1 MIRRGN
7 LILNLTAPADVQAAV
22 LPHLERLVA
31 SLPGAVGGPARRAQ
45 TGRAPAGQSA
55 ERIAAEAL
63 LVPSDVS
70 YVALAL
76 PGARYGTDAH
86 VHEQVLAHLLRT
98 GYLWEHVRMKGGA
111 YGASAS
117 ARGMD
122 SVFGF
127 SSYRDPRIT
136 ATLDAYRGA
145 LEHYAGGALSREELD
160 LAVIGVTGHSI
171 RPLSPGEKGIAALR
185 RHLYGVTDELRQ
197 RNHQMLL
204 GTEVDD
210 VTAAA
215 ARLAAALDSGVV
227 VVLGGQ
233 ENVDRAA
240 EQLPELA
247 SRQVVL
253 PQ

>member
-1 MIRRGN
+1 MEPPEPIEYR
-7 LILNLTAPADVQAAV
+7 ILQ
-22 LPHLERLVA
+22 
-31 SLPGAVGGPARRAQ
+31 PGDAHGLL
-45 TGRAPAGQSA
+45 
-55 ERIAAEAL
+55 AL
-63 LVPSDVS
+63 LRRLRPS
-70 YVALAL
+70 
-76 PGARYGTDAH
+76 
-86 VHEQVLAHLLRT
+86 
-98 GYLWEHVRMKGGA
+98 
-111 YGASAS
+111 
-117 ARGMD
+117 
-122 SVFGF
+122 
-127 SSYRDPRIT
+127 
-136 ATLDAYRGA
+136 
-145 LEHYAGGALSREELD
+145 
-160 LAVIGVTGHSI
+160 
-171 RPLSPGEKGIAALR
+171 
-185 RHLYGVTDELRQ
+185 LYGVTDELRQ